1 MTLQPLGQAD
11 PYMIK
16 AGDGRYYLYAS
27 GREGPQLYSSDHLKE
42 SWKYEGRCLDMTGQ
56 KECWTQSVIEL
67 DGKYYMYYSCL
78 DADCEDE
85 HGQTM
90 RVAVSDSPSGMFK
103 QVKKLLPPFSID
115 AHAVKTPSGLYLF
128 YCNNDYEAERAGTF
142 IQCDKLADPY
152 TLERKPVAVVRP
164 TIDEEI
170 YQKDRFKKRTA
181 LAYDRGRVLFL
192 QRRHALS
199 DVFRRMLSES
209 DIFYRLQHRTWT
221 GGCRPA
227 HTSVDEISGR
237 SYVCAAFV
245 QNKRDRRYGA

>member
-1 MTLQPLGQAD
+1 MKLYQRKANDLAPLGQAD

-27 GREGPQLYSSDHLKE
+27 GGEGPQLYSSDHLKE

-56 KECWTQSVIEL
+56 KECWAPSVIEL

-142 IQCDKLADPY
+142 IQCDKLTDPY

-164 TIDEEI
+164 TID
-170 YQKDRFKKRTA
+170 
-181 LAYDRGRVLFL
+181 
-192 QRRHALS
+192 
-199 DVFRRMLSES
+199 
-209 DIFYRLQHRTWT
+209 
-221 GGCRPA
+221 
-227 HTSVDEISGR
+227 
-237 SYVCAAFV
+237 
-245 QNKRDRRYGA
+245 